1 MLKLTLARKAAASI
15 FFGCCGGRRS
25 STLICQPC
33 LRSAG
38 DLLRLRLK
46 FRDRAKP
53 YIFLDALRPGVD
65 VGNLVWW
72 LALGCVLH
80 AQIQFRLAKRIGK
93 AASMFLIA
101 RVVQI
106 ASSMWLLKVGNR
118 RSLFFHVKRI
128 SRLRCGEP
136 GLCDGCGLHGLR
148 SNVPRHIAHAK
159 FKTRS
164 MGRDIWLRCSIG
176 FDDWGLRFAL
186 DCPQPCSWFRRWVMQ
201 FHCGLQLIVDS
212 TPRCLV
218 KLVVEGVKNCI
229 GPGLRG
235 LRSLRSSVLGRVSH
249 AKVVVRYVMTDCAVP
264 SGLVIEG

>member
-1 MLKLTLARKAAASI
+1 MWGTRFVRRVWLALGRVLHAQVDFGAQSGCI
-15 FFGCCGGRRS
+15 HFFGCCGGRRS

-80 AQIQFRLAKRIGK
+80 AQIQFRLAKRIGT

-106 ASSMWLLKVGNR
+106 ASSM
-118 RSLFFHVKRI
+118 
-128 SRLRCGEP
+128 
-136 GLCDGCGLHGLR
+136 
-148 SNVPRHIAHAK
+148 
-159 FKTRS
+159 
-164 MGRDIWLRCSIG
+164 
-176 FDDWGLRFAL
+176 
-186 DCPQPCSWFRRWVMQ
+186 
-201 FHCGLQLIVDS
+201 
-212 TPRCLV
+212 
-218 KLVVEGVKNCI
+218 
-229 GPGLRG
+229 
-235 LRSLRSSVLGRVSH
+235 
-249 AKVVVRYVMTDCAVP
+249 
-264 SGLVIEG
+264 